1 VCDTDNDGLLND
13 VELNNFQTYCFDVP
27 LQPNVLDEVKAI
39 VRRNISDGVINNALT
54 LRGISAY

>member
-1 VCDTDNDGLLND
+1 LND

-39 VRRNISDGVINNALT
+39 VRRNISDGVVNNGLA
-54 LRGISAY
+54 LRGIPTHICAY